1 MPFTATPYS
10 QEKINNFVQVNL
22 SRFISSIAIL
32 VLFLLFLTQSIFA
45 QSTPVTAG
53 YRDFNFG
60 SGVDPNLTG
69 EKPQSKLWWNDGI
82 WWGSLWDPA
91 LAKYAIQ
98 RLDLAT
104 QSWISTGTTIDDRG
118 TSRGDALWDGQY
130 LYIVSNVFSEQANS
144 TTSIQS
150 ARLYRYSYDSNTKTY
165 SLSSGFPV
173 NVNSSVSEA
182 LVLDKDSSGQLW
194 ITWVERG
201 KVKVNRSTGADNIWG
216 TPFDLPVQG
225 NSTSNDDISSII
237 AFDGNKIG
245 ICWSNQQDKKNY
257 FAIHLDSDADNVW
270 QPKETALGDGSAAL
284 ADDHISI
291 KTSSDGIIYG
301 ITKASLSGD
310 SNPGIYFI
318 KRASNGVWSS
328 YVAGLNVDEHTRPIL
343 VIDSENQKAYIFAK
357 SLLNHNDVIVMKSTS
372 LSTIS
377 FANGIGTAF
386 IQSTTD
392 KVINNPTS
400 AKQSL
405 NGTTD
410 LIVLASD
417 ETTRNYMHNFLN
429 LTGGGAPPLTPAI
442 ASFTPDNGLAGTV
455 VTISGSNFT
464 GATSVKFNGTSTSYL
479 VDSDTKVIADVPPG
493 ATTGKISVTTPNGVA
508 VSSNDFTV
516 PTSGGTLFTFTPLH
530 DTFVKRSSP
539 TSTNG
544 TLTTMRL
551 RLTSSET
558 INAYLKFDVSGL
570 IGAITSAKLRL
581 KVTDAGADGG
591 SLYAVSNNYLGTSTP
606 WVQTGLTWN
615 NAPAISGASLSSAG
629 AVSTGSVVELDVTA
643 AITGNGIV
651 SFGLKNN
658 ASDVVQYS
666 AQEGSTKPELVIQTD
681 DSGVPPLPSAPT
693 ITSFSPVSGDEG
705 TEVTII
711 GTNFTGATSV
721 KFNNISVASFIVD
734 SSTQIKAN
742 VPAGATTGKL
752 SVTTGDGSATSAD
765 DFTVT
770 TSGGGTPTQV
780 TFNPV
785 HDTYVRRSTPTS
797 NFGSA
802 TSMRTRKTS
811 SDDLQIYLKFDVQ
824 SISGVVS
831 SAKLRLYVTDA
842 SNSGGSAYTVSN
854 DFLGT
859 ATPWTQT
866 GMNWNNAP
874 LISGTPLSAAGS
886 AAVGSWIEFPVT
898 AAISGNGTYSFGV
911 KTTSSD
917 AVYYASKESTNK
929 PQLVIETSAVPF
941 AAQDVAEESIE
952 AAAVIEGFS
961 LEPNYP
967 NPFNAQTVIEYNLPE
982 ATNVRLVIYNALGQ
996 TVRVLVDEE
1005 QVSGAKMVVWDGRN
1019 AFGANISSGV
1029 YFYQLEAGSNVL
1041 SRKMILQ
1048 Q

>member
-1 MPFTATPYS
+1 MPSCVTTLY
-10 QEKINNFVQVNL
+10 KKK
-22 SRFISSIAIL
+22 ISSIDLKFYATFLI
-32 VLFLLFLTQSIFA
+32 VLFILIAQFA
-45 QSTPVTAG
+45 YSQSTPVTAG

-60 SGVDPNLTG
+60 SGVDPILTG
-69 EKPQSKLWWNDGI
+69 EKPQSKLWLNDGI

-104 QSWISTGTTIDDRG
+104 QSWVSTGTTIDDRG
-118 TSRGDALWDGQY
+118 TSRADALWDGQY
-130 LYIVSNVFSEQANS
+130 LYIASNVLSEQAG
-144 TTSIQS
+144 S
-150 ARLYRYSYDSNTKTY
+150 ASASQAGRLYRYTYDSNTKTY
-165 SLSSGFPV
+165 SASLGFPV
-173 NVNSSVSEA
+173 NVNSSVTEA
-182 LVLDKDSSGQLW
+182 LVLDKDSTGRLW
-194 ITWVERG
+194 VTWVEKG
-201 KVKVNRSTGADNIWG
+201 KVKVNRSTGADNTWG

-225 NSTSNDDISSII
+225 NSTSNDDISSIL

-245 ICWSNQQDKKNY
+245 ICWSNQPDKKMY
-257 FAIHLDSDADNVW
+257 FAVHLDSDADNVW

-284 ADDHISI
+284 ADDHICI
-291 KTSSDGIIYG
+291 KYSSTGNIYF
-301 ITKASLSGD
+301 ISKASLSGD
-310 SNPGIYFI
+310 PNPGIYFN
-318 KRASNGVWSS
+318 KRAPNGVWSN

-343 VIDSENQKAYIFAK
+343 LIDDENQIGYIFAK
-357 SLLNHNDVIVMKSTS
+357 SLVNHNDVIVMKSTS
-372 LSTIS
+372 LTNIA
-377 FANGIGTAF
+377 FANGIGTPF

-400 AKQSL
+400 TKQAL

-410 LIVLASD
+410 LVVLASD

-429 LTGGGAPPLTPAI
+429 LTGGGAPPLLPVI

-455 VTISGSNFT
+455 VTITGSNFT

-508 VSSNDFTV
+508 VSSNNFTV

-530 DTFVKRSSP
+530 DTFVKKSSP

-558 INAYLKFDVSGL
+558 LNAYLKFDVSGL
-570 IGAITSAKLRL
+570 TGAVTSAKLRL
-581 KVTDAGADGG
+581 KVTDAGTDGG

-629 AVSTGSVVELDVTA
+629 AVSVGSVVELDVTA
-643 AITGNGIV
+643 AITGNEIF
-651 SFGLKNN
+651 SFGLKSN

-666 AQEGSTKPELVIQTD
+666 TQEGATKPELVIQTD
-681 DSGVPPLPSAPT
+681 DSVPPPPTAPT
-693 ITSFSPVSGDEG
+693 IASFSPLSGVEG
-705 TEVTII
+705 TEVTIV
-711 GTNFTGATSV
+711 GTNFSGANSV
-721 KFNNISVASFIVD
+721 KFSGVLAASFFVD
-734 SSTQIKAN
+734 SATQIRAS
-742 VPAGATTGKL
+742 VPTGAPTGKI

-770 TSGGGTPTQV
+770 TGGGGTPTQV
-780 TFNPV
+780 TLNPV

-797 NFGSA
+797 NFGNA
-802 TSMRTRKTS
+802 TSMRARKTN

-824 SISGVVS
+824 ALSGVVS

-874 LISGTPLSAAGS
+874 LISGAPLSAAGS
-886 AAVGSWIEFPVT
+886 ASVGAWIEFPVT
-898 AAISGNGTYSFGV
+898 AAISGNGIYSFGV

-917 AVYYASKESTNK
+917 AVYYASQESTNK

-941 AAQDVAEESIE
+941 AAQEFADESSE

-961 LEPNYP
+961 LAPNYP
-967 NPFNAQTVIEYNLPE
+967 NPFNAQTAIEYNLPE
-982 ATNVRLVIYNALGQ
+982 ATNVRLVIYNTLGQ
-996 TVRVLVDEE
+996 TVRILVDQE
-1005 QVSGAKMVVWDGRN
+1005 QTAGAKIIVWDGRN
-1019 AFGANISSGV
+1019 AFGASISSGV
-1029 YFYQLEAGSNVL
+1029 YFYRLEAGSNVL
-1041 SRKMILQ
+1041 SRRMILQ